1 MLVETSD
8 MIPSMYRK
16 QSDCWEWR
24 RYWLQRV
31 GGGLNDGDVLSDCGR
46 DVMTEF
52 VQIKYTLKGGI
63 FYCMKMYTL
72 IFLMERKREWVD
84 SSMKEK

>member
-1 MLVETSD
+1 
-8 MIPSMYRK
+8 
-16 QSDCWEWR
+16 
-24 RYWLQRV
+24 
-31 GGGLNDGDVLSDCGR
+31 
-46 DVMTEF
+46 MTEF
-52 VQIKYTLKGGI
+52 VQIKLYTKGGI